1 MELEGQL
8 LAITGI
14 GGFIGTRL
22 AVSARER
29 GMRVRGLEQSE
40 GASRRPELAGME
52 VIVGDICDPEAAR
65 ALCAGAD
72 AVAHTAAVVKEH
84 GPKTLFER
92 VNVQGTDQIVR
103 AARAQGARR
112 FIQVSSVM
120 VYGFSYPNLVDEEGP
135 LRGENNPY
143 CETKIEGER
152 LVLRQHEPG
161 AFEVT
166 VIRPGDV
173 YGPGSVPWVVRPF
186 EMLRSGLFVL
196 PAGGRGIVN
205 HVYVDNLVDAMILSL
220 ERDASGTF
228 TVSDGVGTTCKD
240 FFTPIARAAG
250 RQRIPTAPAW
260 LLRAVFATA
269 NAAYSLVGQE
279 PPAAPST
286 VDYLMRP
293 FPYSIEKARRELGYE
308 PRVSLD
314 EGMNRV
320 RSWLA
325 GHAAG

>member
-1 MELEGQL
+1 MELEGRL

-22 AVSARER
+22 AERARER

-40 GASRRPELAGME
+40 AASRRPELAGVE

-84 GPKTLFER
+84 GPKTLFQR

-103 AARAQGARR
+103 AARAGGARR

-120 VYGFSYPNLVDEEGP
+120 VYGFSYPRLVDEEGP

-152 LVLRQHEPG
+152 VDLRHHEPG
-161 AFEVT
+161 TFDVT
-166 VIRPGDV
+166 IIRPGDV

-186 EMLRSGLFVL
+186 ELLRSGLFVL
-196 PAGGRGIVN
+196 PAGGKGIVN
-205 HVYVDNLVDAMILSL
+205 HVYVDNLVDAMLLSL
-220 ERDASGTF
+220 ERDATGTF
-228 TVSDGVGTTCKD
+228 TVTDGVATTCMD
-240 FFTPIARAAG
+240 YFTPLARAAG
-250 RQRIPTAPAW
+250 RRRIPTAPASV
-260 LLRAVFATA
+260 LRAVFA
-269 NAAYSLVGQE
+269 AASAGYSLLGRE

-293 FPYSIEKARRELGYE
+293 FPYSIEKARRELGYV
-308 PRVSLD
+308 PAVSLN

-320 RSWLA
+320 RVWLA
-325 GHAAG
+325 GHVTG